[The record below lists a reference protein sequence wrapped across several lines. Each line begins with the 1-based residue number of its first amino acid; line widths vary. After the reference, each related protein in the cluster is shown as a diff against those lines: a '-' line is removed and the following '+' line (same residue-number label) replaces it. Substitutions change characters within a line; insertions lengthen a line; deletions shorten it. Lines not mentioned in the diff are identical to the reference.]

1 METDKVRKE
10 IKARFFEALDAL
22 KARKVIRGVGTF
34 ANMHGINPSN
44 LRFLRYKENGT
55 VNSEY
60 LYYIIMD
67 FGVNPKWLI
76 TGVGEMFKHDNFAK
90 SE

>member
-1 METDKVRKE
+1 METDKVRKD
-10 IKARFFEALDAL
+10 IKTRFFEALDVL
-22 KARKVIRGVGTF
+22 KANKVIRGVGTF
-34 ANMHGINPSN
+34 ARAHGINPSN
-44 LRFLRYKENGT
+44 LKHLRHKENGT

-67 FGVNPKWLI
+67 YGVNPKWLI
-76 TGVGEMFKHDNFAK
+76 TGVGEMFKHDKYSK